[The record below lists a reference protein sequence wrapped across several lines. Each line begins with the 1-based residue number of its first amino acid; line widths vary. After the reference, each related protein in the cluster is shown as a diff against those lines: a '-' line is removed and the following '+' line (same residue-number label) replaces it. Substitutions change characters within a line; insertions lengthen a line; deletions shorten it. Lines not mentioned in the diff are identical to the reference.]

1 MANSVYTLNTLPP
14 NYGDVDRW
22 LGMSIPEARN
32 DIAEGRDDIADGY
45 KTISDLSKDFN
56 SCLEQPSR
64 IDIEDIVKRRFSP
77 DAVIKLTLWKAEDA
91 EPLVGTVK
99 QYEIPRYLIGA
110 FFRALLEDSLQSFSL
125 RLLYSDRQHLPTP
138 PSARAG
144 PIVGYPATVCLAYA
158 NGIEVDMDGPLTV
171 QLARCDGQDEP
182 SCVIT
187 SLAFDARKHKVRAA
201 IVDRRP
207 RVPAECDWVI
217 NAFGMPPAAMRMLDM
232 IPIMLPVIRMMGP
245 NGLPVAWP
253 GGAPWHNER
262 RKYDP

>member
-1 MANSVYTLNTLPP
+1 M
-14 NYGDVDRW
+14 
-22 LGMSIPEARN
+22 
-32 DIAEGRDDIADGY
+32 
-45 KTISDLSKDFN
+45 
-56 SCLEQPSR
+56 
-64 IDIEDIVKRRFSP
+64 
-77 DAVIKLTLWKAEDA
+77 
-91 EPLVGTVK
+91 
-99 QYEIPRYLIGA
+99 IGA

-207 RVPAECDWVI
+207 RVPAERDWVI
-217 NAFGMPPAAMRMLDM
+217 NAFGMPPAAMRMLDVRL
-232 IPIMLPVIRMMGP
+232 ILPLDGRDSHRPAPLDDTNNVAGDTYDGTQWAARC
-245 NGLPVAWP
+245 VAWWCVLP
-253 GGAPWHNER
+253 LGDVLFDAYIDCR
-262 RKYDP
+262 STVAQ